1 MAIGIALL
9 PLRAQSFEVASIR
22 PSDPKTPWGG
32 IEITPGRFHAANVSM
47 RAIFK
52 QAFTVRDFQIGN
64 PPDWFDSQRYEII
77 AKTEPGATEDSINL
91 MLQNLLAERF
101 ALEIHLESRDTQV
114 YALTQSKNGTKL
126 QSVSADEKGG
136 VRRKGAG
143 LIAGTKA
150 SIQQLC
156 EALSDVALNGR
167 YILDRPVIDRT
178 GLSGKVYD
186 FTLTW
191 TPEPGQ
197 FGNSSTSDLAGPS
210 LFTAVQEQLGLK
222 LDTQKAQVEYLVI
235 DRIQKPTEN

>member
-1 MAIGIALL
+1 
-9 PLRAQSFEVASIR
+9 
-22 PSDPKTPWGG
+22 
-32 IEITPGRFHAANVSM
+32 M

-101 ALEIHLESRDTQV
+101 ALEIHIESRDTQV

-143 LIAGTKA
+143 LVAGTKA

-191 TPEPGQ
+191 SPEPGQ